1 MTITTTRAA
10 RLLDFGPVLD
20 IAARSQPS
28 ISQLLTLENQDNL
41 VLIDAHGH
49 ALHLYDQSACHSHIA
64 NWPQGHVRMAVLDG
78 MGGHGQGRQ
87 VADAVAANLLQLPA
101 CHTLEQL
108 AISLDGL
115 HAELQ
120 PQFSRP
126 GDQDNFRRPGTT
138 LTLVEI
144 PANQSPLLYHVGDS
158 RLYEVSA
165 TAAQPLTIDHVPA
178 TAFALHGLLD
188 EASWRQQVHREHRAH
203 ITQAFVLGN
212 AFANPQQ
219 LEDALH
225 ALDSANLP
233 PFLRHLPDRRALAL
247 RPGALYLLATDGLWA
262 CARPD
267 QWTARWPALLAGA
280 ENAEAALDRL
290 FAEFNQHPPRGQQ
303 LDNLSAIAFRVMQ
316 HDRND
321 NENMDE
327 TALPALAPV
336 PFG

>member
-1 MTITTTRAA
+1 MTITTPLAA
-10 RLLDFGPVLD
+10 HLLDFGSTLD

-49 ALHLYDQSACHSHIA
+49 AMHLYDQDACHRRVP

-87 VADAVAANLLQLPA
+87 VADAVAASLLQLPA
-101 CHTLEQL
+101 CQTLDQL
-108 AISLDGL
+108 CASLDRL
-115 HAELQ
+115 HAKLQ
-120 PQFSRP
+120 QQFTRP

-144 PANQSPLLYHVGDS
+144 PPNQSPLLYHVGDS
-158 RLYEVSA
+158 RLYEISA
-165 TAAQPLTIDHVPA
+165 SSAQPLTIDHVPA
-178 TAFALHGLLD
+178 TSFALHGLLD

-212 AFANPQQ
+212 AFANLQE
-219 LEDALH
+219 LDDALH
-225 ALDSANLP
+225 ALDSTNLP
-233 PFLRHLPDRRALAL
+233 PFLRHLPDRRALIL
-247 RPGALYLLATDGLWA
+247 RPDALYLLATDGLWA

-267 QWTARWPALLAGA
+267 QWTARWPALLADA
-280 ENAEAALDRL
+280 ENAETALARL

-303 LDNLSAIAFRVMQ
+303 LDNLTAIAFRVMQ

-321 NENMDE
+321 NEYVDE
-327 TALPALAPV
+327 TALPSFAPA

>member
-1 MTITTTRAA
+1 MTISTPLAA
-10 RLLDFGPVLD
+10 HLLDFGPILD

-41 VLIDAHGH
+41 VLIDANGH
-49 ALHLYDQSACHSHIA
+49 ALHLYDQDACHRRVP
-64 NWPQGHVRMAVLDG
+64 NWPQGHLRMAVLDG

-87 VADAVAANLLQLPA
+87 VADAVAASLLQLPA
-101 CHTLEQL
+101 CRTLEQL
-108 AISLDGL
+108 SASLDLL
-115 HAELQ
+115 HEKLQ
-120 PQFSRP
+120 AQFASP
-126 GDQDNFRRPGTT
+126 GDQDSFRRPGTT

-144 PANQSPLLYHVGDS
+144 PPNQSPLLYHVGDS
-158 RLYEVSA
+158 RLYEISA
-165 TAAQPLTIDHVPA
+165 TSAQSLTIDHVPA
-178 TAFALHGLLD
+178 TSFALHGLLD

-219 LEDALH
+219 LDDGLH
-225 ALDSANLP
+225 VLDSSNLP
-233 PFLRHLPDRRALAL
+233 PFLRHLPDRRALVL
-247 RPGALYLLATDGLWA
+247 RPDALYLLATDGLWA

-267 QWTARWPALLAGA
+267 QWTARWPALLADA
-280 ENAEAALDRL
+280 EDAETALARL

-303 LDNLSAIAFRVMQ
+303 LDNLTAIAFRVMQ

-327 TALPALAPV
+327 TALPSFAPLS
-336 PFG
+336 FG